1 MNKPLLIQ
9 YKDWMINLCKGDL
22 GTSYK
27 SKKEVAA
34 ELAKNLPYTAALT
47 AVSMLLVVLIS
58 LPIGI
63 LCAKYRNGLFDNI
76 WRGLTYLFSSLP
88 SFFIALILMYVFALK
103 LGLLPVIATRDWKG
117 ILMPAL
123 VLALTLAAWYIRQ
136 VRAIVLK
143 EMSKG
148 YIDGL
153 KSRGISERTILFGHV
168 LKNCML
174 PLVTLF
180 GMSIGNMMG
189 GTTIVESIFSWPGV
203 GKLAVDAI
211 NYRDYPV
218 IQGYVVWMALIFLV
232 INFVVDASYQLLDPR
247 VRKGV
252 NKDA

>member
-1 MNKPLLIQ
+1 
-9 YKDWMINLCKGDL
+9 
-22 GTSYK
+22 
-27 SKKEVAA
+27 
-34 ELAKNLPYTAALT
+34 
-47 AVSMLLVVLIS
+47 
-58 LPIGI
+58 
-63 LCAKYRNGLFDNI
+63 
-76 WRGLTYLFSSLP
+76 
-88 SFFIALILMYVFALK
+88 
-103 LGLLPVIATRDWKG
+103 
-117 ILMPAL
+117 
-123 VLALTLAAWYIRQ
+123 
-136 VRAIVLK
+136 
-143 EMSKG
+143 
-148 YIDGL
+148 
-153 KSRGISERTILFGHV
+153 
-168 LKNCML
+168 ML

>member
-1 MNKPLLIQ
+1 
-9 YKDWMINLCKGDL
+9 MI
-22 GTSYK
+22 
-27 SKKEVAA
+27 
-34 ELAKNLPYTAALT
+34 
-47 AVSMLLVVLIS
+47 
-58 LPIGI
+58 
-63 LCAKYRNGLFDNI
+63 
-76 WRGLTYLFSSLP
+76 
-88 SFFIALILMYVFALK
+88 
-103 LGLLPVIATRDWKG
+103 
-117 ILMPAL
+117 
-123 VLALTLAAWYIRQ
+123 
-136 VRAIVLK
+136 
-143 EMSKG
+143 
-148 YIDGL
+148 
-153 KSRGISERTILFGHV
+153 
-168 LKNCML
+168 

>member
-123 VLALTLAAWYIRQ
+123 VLALTLGCLVYPA
-136 VRAIVLK
+136 
-143 EMSKG
+143 G
-148 YIDGL
+148 
-153 KSRGISERTILFGHV
+153 KSYCFKRNVKRI
-168 LKNCML
+168 
-174 PLVTLF
+174 
-180 GMSIGNMMG
+180 
-189 GTTIVESIFSWPGV
+189 
-203 GKLAVDAI
+203 
-211 NYRDYPV
+211 Y
-218 IQGYVVWMALIFLV
+218 
-232 INFVVDASYQLLDPR
+232 
-247 VRKGV
+247 
-252 NKDA
+252 